1 MSLTTNLA
9 GRLRNTPLPRTH
21 ALLPLFEA
29 VVNSIHACEDSTGKA
44 IEGSSIAVHILRE
57 PKEASQVD
65 LLNNEPRKSGV
76 EALPEIKGFRIIDN
90 GVGFNDANMESFKTL
105 DSDYKEEKGCRG
117 VGRLLW
123 LKAFKTV
130 EVLSRYAEPDGSMR
144 QRNFSFSK
152 EGVMPP
158 SPESKS
164 TVPSATQ
171 TTVTMSGFY
180 PAYRKYTPKTIHK
193 ISELLLEHCLW
204 YFIRE
209 GGRPYIKLIDGDE
222 SVELDALFDSY
233 TLGNIEYD
241 YANIGSYRFELTYIK
256 ARNPSLSNH
265 EICYCAASRLVKK
278 VNITNKIPGLY
289 KRITD
294 QHGVF
299 AYMCFVTSPFLD
311 ERVRSERTG
320 FDIEDSR
327 SESEQS
333 QASLL
338 NANDHAIDDDVVF
351 DDIDKI
357 VLEKISEKIGDT
369 LAESQQT
376 GRQRVENF
384 VDNSAPKYKPIM
396 RHYPNLSV
404 DPDTTDKELDIILYK
419 RLSELEVEIISKGH
433 ELSTP
438 KENEPFEDYSKR
450 LHDYLSI
457 VSDIKMADLAS
468 YVSHRKVILDFFE
481 EVIQQHRDGKYS
493 QENIVHRLI
502 MPMQVELD
510 EIKLDSAN
518 LWLIDERLAFHN
530 YLASDKTLKSMPITD
545 SEETVRPDIMSL
557 SVYDNPLLVNN
568 GKQLPLASI
577 TVIEIKRP
585 MRNDFSEGETDNP
598 IEQALAYVKKIRAG
612 NTKTKDG
619 RIIPQS
625 ESIPAFCYILA
636 DLTPTME
643 TRAQN
648 AGLTVTSDHMGYFG
662 YNPARN
668 AYIEVIGF
676 DRLITAAKERN
687 KAFFDR
693 LGLPSN

>member
-9 GRLRNTPLPRTH
+9 GRLKNTPLPKTH
-21 ALLPLFEA
+21 ALFPLFEA
-29 VVNSIHACEDSTGKA
+29 VVNSIHACEDDTGKA
-44 IEGSSIAVHILRE
+44 IEGSSIAIHILRE
-57 PKEASQVD
+57 PKAASQVD
-65 LLNNEPRKSGV
+65 LFNNEPRKTGI
-76 EALPEIKGFRIIDN
+76 EALPEIKGFRIVDN
-90 GVGFNDANMESFKTL
+90 GIGFNDANMESFKTL

-130 EVLSRYAEPDGSMR
+130 EISSRYLGNDNTVL

-152 EGVMPP
+152 DGVMPP
-158 SPESKS
+158 SPEGKS
-164 TVPSATQ
+164 TTSTNTQ
-171 TTVTMSGFY
+171 TTVAMSDFY
-180 PAYRKYTPKTIHK
+180 PAYRKYAPKTIHK

-209 GGRPYIKLIDGDE
+209 GGRPHIKLIDEDE

-241 YANIGSYRFELTYIK
+241 NTTIGSYDFELTYIK
-256 ARNPSLSNH
+256 ARNPGLSSH

-289 KRITD
+289 RRITD
-294 QHGVF
+294 KHGAF

-311 ERVRSERTG
+311 ERVRPERTG
-320 FDIEDSR
+320 FDIEDSKQ
-327 SESEQS
+327 ENGHGQS
-333 QASLL
+333 SLF
-338 NANDHAIDDDVVF
+338 NTNDNVIDDDLVF
-351 DDIDKI
+351 DDIDNN
-357 VLEKISEKIGDT
+357 VLGKVAEKIGDT
-369 LAESQQT
+369 LEESQQT
-376 GRQRVENF
+376 GRQRVVKF
-384 VDNSAPKYKPIM
+384 VDNNAPKYKPIM
-396 RHYPNLSV
+396 RHYPDLSV
-404 DPDTTDKELDIILYK
+404 DPDTTDKELDILLYK
-419 RLSELEVEIISKGH
+419 RLSELEVEVISKGH
-433 ELSTP
+433 ELSVP
-438 KENEPFEDYSKR
+438 KEDEPFEDYSKR
-450 LHDYLSI
+450 LHDYLSM

-468 YVSHRKVILDFFE
+468 YVSHRKVVLDFFE
-481 EVIQQHRDGKYS
+481 EVIQQQRNGKYS

-502 MPMQVELD
+502 MPMQIELD
-510 EIKLDSAN
+510 EIKLESAN

-568 GKQLPLASI
+568 SKQLPLASI
-577 TVIEIKRP
+577 TVVEIKRP
-585 MRNDFSEGETDNP
+585 MRNDFSEGEVDNP

-612 NTKTKDG
+612 ETKTKDG

>member
-65 LLNNEPRKSGV
+65 LLNNEPRKTGV

-158 SPESKS
+158 SPESKPTAPS
-164 TVPSATQ
+164 TTQ
-171 TTVTMSGFY
+171 TTVTMSDFY
-180 PAYRKYTPKTIHK
+180 PAYRKYAPKTIHK

-209 GGRPYIKLIDGDE
+209 GGRPHIKLIDGEE
-222 SVELDALFDSY
+222 SVELDALFDGY
-233 TLGNIEYD
+233 TLGNVEYD
-241 YANIGSYRFELTYIK
+241 HANIGSYRFELTYIK

-294 QHGVF
+294 LHGAF

-327 SESEQS
+327 SESDQS
-333 QASLL
+333 QVSLF
-338 NANDHAIDDDVVF
+338 NTNGHSIDDDVVF
-351 DDIDKI
+351 DDIDKVI
-357 VLEKISEKIGDT
+357 LEKISEKIGDT
-369 LAESQQT
+369 LAASQQT
-376 GRQRVENF
+376 GRQRVEKF
-384 VDNSAPKYKPIM
+384 VDNNAPKYKPIM

-419 RLSELEVEIISKGH
+419 RLSDLEVEIISKGH
-433 ELSTP
+433 ELSAP

-481 EVIQQHRDGKYS
+481 EVIQKHRDGKYS

-510 EIKLDSAN
+510 EIKLECAN

-530 YLASDKTLKSMPITD
+530 YLASDKMLKSIPITD
-545 SEETVRPDIMSL
+545 SEETVRPDIVSL
-557 SVYDNPLLVNN
+557 GVYDNPLLVNN

-577 TVIEIKRP
+577 TVVEIKRP
-585 MRNDFSEGETDNP
+585 MCNDFSEGEVDNP
-598 IEQALAYVKKIRAG
+598 IEQALAYVRKIRAG

>member
-144 QRNFSFSK
+144 QRKFSFSK

-171 TTVTMSGFY
+171 TTVTMSVFY

-278 VNITNKIPGLY
+278 VNIINKIPGLY

-333 QASLL
+333 QASLF
-338 NANDHAIDDDVVF
+338 NVNDHAIDDVVF
-351 DDIDKI
+351 CDIDKI
-357 VLEKISEKIGDT
+357 ILGKISEKIGDT

-419 RLSELEVEIISKGH
+419 RFSELEVEIISKGH

-481 EVIQQHRDGKYS
+481 EVIQKHRDGKYS

-502 MPMQVELD
+502 MPMQVESD

-530 YLASDKTLKSMPITD
+530 YLASDKALKSMPITD
-545 SEETVRPDIMSL
+545 SEETVRPDIISF

>member
-29 VVNSIHACEDSTGKA
+29 VVNSIHACEDNTGKA

-333 QASLL
+333 QSSLF
-338 NANDHAIDDDVVF
+338 NVNDHAIDDDVVF

>member
-29 VVNSIHACEDSTGKA
+29 VVNSIHACENEAGSAT
-44 IEGSSIAVHILRE
+44 EGRSITVHILRE
-57 PKEASQVD
+57 PKETPQVD
-65 LLNNEPRKSGV
+65 LLNDEPRKAGV
-76 EALPEIKGFRIIDN
+76 EALPEIKGFTIIDN

-105 DSDYKEEKGCRG
+105 DSDYKEQKGCRG

-130 EVLSRYAEPDGSMR
+130 EVLSRYAEPNGSMR

-152 EGVMPP
+152 EGVMP
-158 SPESKS
+158 SAPEGKP
-164 TVPSATQ
+164 TTATTTQ
-171 TTVTMSGFY
+171 TTVSMSEFY
-180 PAYRKYTPKTIHK
+180 PAYRKYAPKTIHK

-209 GGRPYIKLIDGDE
+209 GGRPQIKLIDGDE

-241 YANIGSYRFELTYIK
+241 FASIGSHRFELTYIK

-289 KRITD
+289 KRIAD
-294 QHGVF
+294 QYGAF

-320 FDIEDSR
+320 FEIEDSR
-327 SESEQS
+327 SEGDQG
-333 QASLL
+333 SLF
-338 NANDHAIDDDVVF
+338 NATVGVIDNEIVF
-351 DDIDKI
+351 DDIDKV
-357 VLEKISEKIGDT
+357 VLGKISEKIGDT
-369 LAESQQT
+369 LATSQQT
-376 GRQRVENF
+376 GRQRVEVF
-384 VDNSAPKYKPIM
+384 VDNTAPKYKSIM
-396 RHYPNLSV
+396 RHYPNFSV
-404 DPDTTDKELDIILYK
+404 DPDTTDKELDILLYK
-419 RLSELEVEIISKGH
+419 KLSELEVEVISKGH

-438 KENEPFEDYSKR
+438 KENEPFDDYSER
-450 LHDYLSI
+450 LNDYLAK
-457 VSDIKMADLAS
+457 VNDIKMADLAN
-468 YVSHRKVILDFFE
+468 YVFHRKVVLDFFE
-481 EVIQQHRDGKYS
+481 EIIQRHRDGKYS

-502 MPMQVELD
+502 MPMQVESD
-510 EIKLDSAN
+510 EIKLENAN

-530 YLASDKTLKSMPITD
+530 YLASDKSLKVMPITE
-545 SEETVRPDIMSL
+545 SEETVRPDIVSL
-557 SVYDNPLLVNN
+557 GVYDNPLLVNN

-585 MRNDFSEGETDNP
+585 MRNDFSEGEEDNP

-612 NTKTKDG
+612 GTKTKDG
-619 RIIPQS
+619 RAIPQS
-625 ESIPAFCYILA
+625 ASIPAFCYILA

-648 AGLTVTSDHMGYFG
+648 AALTVTSDHMGYFG
-662 YNPARN
+662 YNPSHN

-687 KAFFDR
+687 KAFFDK

>member
-65 LLNNEPRKSGV
+65 LLNTEPRRTGV

-90 GVGFNDANMESFKTL
+90 GIGFNDANMESFKTL
-105 DSDYKEEKGCRG
+105 DSDYKEDKGCRG

-130 EVLSRYAEPDGSMR
+130 EIVSRYAEPGNRML

-158 SPESKS
+158 SPESKP
-164 TVPSATQ
+164 TTSANAQ
-171 TTVTMSGFY
+171 TTVTMSEFY
-180 PAYRKYTPKTIHK
+180 PAYRKYAPKTIHK

-209 GGRPYIKLIDGDE
+209 GGRPHIKLIDGDE
-222 SVELDALFDSY
+222 CVELDALFDGY
-233 TLGNIEYD
+233 TLGNVEYD
-241 YANIGSYRFELTYIK
+241 SANIGRYRFELTYIK

-289 KRITD
+289 KRIAD
-294 QHGVF
+294 KHGAF

-327 SESEQS
+327 NEDDQN
-333 QASLL
+333 QASLFRV
-338 NANDHAIDDDVVF
+338 NDNTVDDEVVF
-351 DDIDKI
+351 DDIDKV
-357 VLEKISEKIGDT
+357 VLDKISEKIGDT
-369 LAESQQT
+369 LVASQQT
-376 GRQRVENF
+376 GRQRVETF
-384 VDNSAPKYKPIM
+384 VDNNAPKYKSIM

-419 RLSELEVEIISKGH
+419 RLSDLEVEVISKGH
-433 ELSTP
+433 DLSIP
-438 KENEPFEDYSKR
+438 KEDEPFEDYSKR
-450 LHDYLSI
+450 LHDYLAM

-468 YVSHRKVILDFFE
+468 YVSHRKVVLDFFE

-502 MPMQVELD
+502 MPMQVESD
-510 EIKLDSAN
+510 EIKLESAN

-545 SEETVRPDIMSL
+545 SEETARPDIVSL
-557 SVYDNPLLVNN
+557 GVYDNPLLGCV
-568 GKQLPLASI
+568 
-577 TVIEIKRP
+577 
-585 MRNDFSEGETDNP
+585 
-598 IEQALAYVKKIRAG
+598 Y
-612 NTKTKDG
+612 
-619 RIIPQS
+619 
-625 ESIPAFCYILA
+625 
-636 DLTPTME
+636 
-643 TRAQN
+643 
-648 AGLTVTSDHMGYFG
+648 TSF
-662 YNPARN
+662 NVR
-668 AYIEVIGF
+668 
-676 DRLITAAKERN
+676 
-687 KAFFDR
+687 
-693 LGLPSN
+693 

>member
-1 MSLTTNLA
+1 M
-9 GRLRNTPLPRTH
+9 
-21 ALLPLFEA
+21 
-29 VVNSIHACEDSTGKA
+29 
-44 IEGSSIAVHILRE
+44 
-57 PKEASQVD
+57 
-65 LLNNEPRKSGV
+65 
-76 EALPEIKGFRIIDN
+76 
-90 GVGFNDANMESFKTL
+90 
-105 DSDYKEEKGCRG
+105 
-117 VGRLLW
+117 
-123 LKAFKTV
+123 
-130 EVLSRYAEPDGSMR
+130 
-144 QRNFSFSK
+144 
-152 EGVMPP
+152 
-158 SPESKS
+158 
-164 TVPSATQ
+164 
-171 TTVTMSGFY
+171 
-180 PAYRKYTPKTIHK
+180 
-193 ISELLLEHCLW
+193 
-204 YFIRE
+204 
-209 GGRPYIKLIDGDE
+209 
-222 SVELDALFDSY
+222 FDSY

-241 YANIGSYRFELTYIK
+241 FANIGSYRFELTYIK

-327 SESEQS
+327 SESKQS

-338 NANDHAIDDDVVF
+338 HANDHAIDDDVVF

-357 VLEKISEKIGDT
+357 VLEKISEKLGDT

-376 GRQRVENF
+376 GRQRVETF
-384 VDNSAPKYKPIM
+384 VDNNAPKYKSIM

-419 RLSELEVEIISKGH
+419 RLSDLEVEVISNGH
-433 ELSTP
+433 DLSIP
-438 KENEPFEDYSKR
+438 KEDEPFEDYSKR
-450 LHDYLSI
+450 LHDYLAM

-468 YVSHRKVILDFFE
+468 YVSHRKVVLDFFE

-502 MPMQVELD
+502 MPMQVESD
-510 EIKLDSAN
+510 EIKLESAN

-545 SEETVRPDIMSL
+545 SEETARPDIVSL
-557 SVYDNPLLVNN
+557 GVYDNPLLVNN

-585 MRNDFSEGETDNP
+585 MRNDFSEGEADNP

-612 NTKTKDG
+612 ETKTKDG